1 VPVSFAEIDRA
12 AVICEIVAMRDDLV
26 PDVSLGTHFFND
38 LVELDILYFA
48 LFPGRPHNQWHRE
61 FFLQSPNRLAELL
74 PDAAKWAPLLRVIDF
89 ADDGLSGYRVR
100 LYANTPEQVVL
111 CYRTTAVP
119 AKG

>member
-1 VPVSFAEIDRA
+1 MPVSFAEIDRVS
-12 AVICEIVAMRDDLV
+12 VICEIVAMRDDLV

-48 LFPGRPHNQWHRE
+48 LFPGRPHNHWNRE

-89 ADDGLSGYRVR
+89 AAGGQRR
-100 LYANTPEQVVL
+100 LPGPALRQYAGADRALLP
-111 CYRTTAVP
+111 RP
-119 AKG
+119 RPRPP